1 MELSSV
7 FFAESVP
14 TKSSLIRVLT
24 ANVLGGLQE
33 GESLLYREGATH
45 STRNCVM

>member
-14 TKSSLIRVLT
+14 TKSNLIRVLT

-33 GESLLYREGATH
+33 GESLFYREGAPH